1 MPKILVADDSP
12 VQIALLRTALEEKGF
27 EVLVAKDALQAGIA
41 ARRFAPDAIILD
53 INMPGG
59 SGLEVLK
66 RLKNA
71 EKTSH
76 IPVVVVTGNDKA
88 ETQREAI
95 KLGAVEFLLKPVDVE
110 KLAKLLA
117 DLSPARLSRSATSAG

>member
-12 VQIALLRTALEEKGF
+12 VQIELLRVALEEKGF

-66 RLKNA
+66 RLKHA
-71 EKTSH
+71 DKTSR
-76 IPVVVVTGNDKA
+76 IPVVIVSGNDKP

-95 KLGAVEFLLKPVDVE
+95 KLGAAEFLLKPVDVE
-110 KLAKLLA
+110 KLTKLLTE
-117 DLSPARLSRSATSAG
+117 LSAARLGRAATSAG

>member
-12 VQIALLRTALEEKGF
+12 LQIQLLRTALEAKGF
-27 EVLVAKDALQAGIA
+27 EVLVAKDALQAGIS

-59 SGLEVLK
+59 SGIEVLK

-71 EKTSH
+71 EKTSR
-76 IPVVVVTGNDKA
+76 IPVVVVTGNDKP
-88 ETQREAI
+88 ETRQEAI
-95 KLGAVEFLLKPVDVE
+95 KLGAADFLVKPVDLE

-117 DLSPARLSRSATSAG
+117 DLSVNLKSRSATSAG